1 MSSHGLLF
9 IQIVN
14 KLQAEKQEV
23 SRKPVVPGVDRRQQI
38 LDVALEIFAEQGFEA
53 ATNKAIAER
62 AEVNQGL
69 IYFYFASK
77 ADVYFATSAYYTEQ
91 VKAQLDAVFA
101 QVHEASPADGLA
113 QMLRGIMLLLSTP
126 PASHLLR
133 IMYQVAGSRT
143 PVGELSNTE
152 ERRAISGLARHLTQ
166 RFREYLEARISW
178 KQFNALNPML
188 VSYMLTRTLIAT
200 VTMREQGGT
209 AQPDLDS
216 LAETMAAL
224 YAYGLLPRSEQTHP
238 E

>member
-1 MSSHGLLF
+1 M
-9 IQIVN
+9 
-14 KLQAEKQEV
+14 
-23 SRKPVVPGVDRRQQI
+23 SRKPTVPGVDRRQQI
-38 LDVALEIFAEQGFEA
+38 LDAALEIFAEQGFET

-101 QVHEASPADGLA
+101 QVDEASPADGLTRL
-113 QMLRGIMLLLSTP
+113 LRGIMLILSTP

-152 ERRAISGLARHLTQ
+152 ERRAIAGMARHLTQ
-166 RFREYLEARISW
+166 RFREYLEARIVR
-178 KQFNALNPML
+178 KQFNALNPTL

-200 VTMREQGGT
+200 ITMCGQGNT
-209 AQPDLDS
+209 SQPDLDS

-224 YAYGLLPRSEQTHP
+224 YCYGLLPRSEQVLP
-238 E
+238 G

>member
-1 MSSHGLLF
+1 M
-9 IQIVN
+9 
-14 KLQAEKQEV
+14 
-23 SRKPVVPGVDRRQQI
+23 SRKPIVPGTDRRQQI
-38 LDVALEIFAEQGFEA
+38 LDAALAIFAEQGFEL

-77 ADVYFATSAYYTEQ
+77 ADVYFATSAYYTAQ
-91 VKAQLDAVFA
+91 VITQLDTVFEK
-101 QVHEASPADGLA
+101 VNEINPADGFALL
-113 QMLRGIMLLLSTP
+113 LRGIVLILSTP

-143 PVGELSNTE
+143 PVGELSNIE

-166 RFREYLEARISW
+166 QFRAYLEIQVAR
-178 KQFNALNPML
+178 KQFTPMDPML

-200 VTMREQGGT
+200 VTMRGQGGT
-209 AQPDLDS
+209 SQPDLDS

-224 YAYGLLPRSEQTHP
+224 YCYGLMPRSEQTHLR
-238 E
+238 